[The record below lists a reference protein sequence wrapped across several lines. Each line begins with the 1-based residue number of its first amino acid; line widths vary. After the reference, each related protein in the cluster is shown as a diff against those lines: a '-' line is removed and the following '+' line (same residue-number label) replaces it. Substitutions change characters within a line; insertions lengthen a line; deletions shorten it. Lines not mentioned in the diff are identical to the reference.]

1 MPANGS
7 PRRLWS
13 FAGAAVL
20 LLAAALYGLDQ
31 LARSRTVQVFGR
43 LVPRVDTPER
53 VVALTFDDG
62 PTGEVVGEVID
73 ALASRRVR
81 ATFFVIG
88 ADVAAAPEATRRL
101 VAAGHELGNHSYT
114 HTRMALKSQAFLR
127 GEVERTDGLIRA
139 AGHAGEIYF
148 RPPFGR
154 KLVGL
159 PWHLWRTGRTSV
171 TWDVEPDS
179 YPEVAATAEGIA
191 THVAERVRPGSIVL
205 LHVWYPSRATSR
217 AAVPLVIDRLH
228 ADGYRFVTVGELLG
242 GASLRTQ
249 GASSQKS

>member
-1 MPANGS
+1 MPANAS
-7 PRRLWS
+7 RARRWR
-13 FAGAAVL
+13 FAGAVVL
-20 LLAAALYGLDQ
+20 VLAAAVYGLDR
-31 LARSRTVQVFGR
+31 LARSRTVQLFGR
-43 LVPRVDTPER
+43 LVSRVDTPER

-62 PTGEVVGEVID
+62 PTPEFAGEIMEV
-73 ALASRRVR
+73 LASRRVR

-88 ADVAAAPEATRRL
+88 GDVAAAPEVARRL
-101 VAAGHELGNHSYT
+101 VAAGHDLGNHSYT

-127 GEVERTDGLIRA
+127 GEVERTDAVIRA
-139 AGHAGEIYF
+139 ARHAGEIYF

-159 PWHLWRTGRTSV
+159 PWYLWRTGRTTV

-191 THVAERVRPGSIVL
+191 SHVAQRVRPGSIVL
-205 LHVWYPSRATSR
+205 LHVWYASRATSR
-217 AAVPLVIDRLH
+217 AAVPLVIDRLQ

-242 GASLRTQ
+242 GASAADQ